1 MTHYPCGCTAGHTC
15 TTHAIRA
22 RAVPSVVRPRVL
34 LPPAPA
40 PALAPAA
47 PSSSPK
53 PRVRGFSFTVPG
65 QPIPKGRPRIAPGHS
80 RPFTPPETVAYEKK
94 VRRSAVAAGVQ
105 PLRGMVGIQ
114 LRFFRQSRVRVDW
127 DNLAKAITDGINE
140 LAYADDAQ
148 IHHAAVVKGY
158 DSDNPRCEVRVWEL
172 PEEIL
177 T

>member
-1 MTHYPCGCTAGHTC
+1 MTANYPCGCAPGLTC
-15 TTHAIRA
+15 ATHRIRS
-22 RAVPSVVRPRVL
+22 RAVPSVVRPT
-34 LPPAPA
+34 APVVD
-40 PALAPAA
+40 PLKAA
-47 PSSSPK
+47 AEAAQASKPK
-53 PRVRGFSFTVPG
+53 ARGFSFTVPG

-94 VRRSAVAAGVQ
+94 VRRSAVAAGVH

-127 DNLAKAITDGINE
+127 DNLAKAITDGINL

-148 IHHAAVVKGY
+148 IHQAAVVKGY
-158 DSDNPRCEVRVWEL
+158 DSANPRCEVRVWEI